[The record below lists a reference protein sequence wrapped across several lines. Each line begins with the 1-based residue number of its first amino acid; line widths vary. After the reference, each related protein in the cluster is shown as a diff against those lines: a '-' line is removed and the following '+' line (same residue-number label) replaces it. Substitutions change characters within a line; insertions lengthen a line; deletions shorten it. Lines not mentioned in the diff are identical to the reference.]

1 LKTLKEFVQKAE
13 YEGFGDMPSYCG
25 FLDEDSFDD
34 KDFAR
39 KWNKLLLLWDEL
51 EDNVNKFIYGREDEE

>member
-1 LKTLKEFVQKAE
+1 
-13 YEGFGDMPSYCG
+13 MPSYCG

-51 EDNVNKFIYGREDEE
+51 EDKVNQFIYGREDEE